1 MTFYLLFEPCS
12 LTSNSNIGHDVNAL
26 WKYYD
31 KTVDDTF
38 LVHRQQMHVSILSVG
53 SFIGRLL
60 SGKKWLNSMLMLKI
74 NTNFTFK
81 VSDQISSS
89 RC

>member
-1 MTFYLLFEPCS
+1 MTFYLNFEPCP
-12 LTSNSNIGHDVNAL
+12 LTANSNIGHDVNAL

-60 SGKKWLNSMLMLKI
+60 SGKKWLISMLKI
-74 NTNFTFK
+74 STNFTFK

>member
-1 MTFYLLFEPCS
+1 
-12 LTSNSNIGHDVNAL
+12 NRNIGHDVNAL

-31 KTVDDTF
+31 KAVDDTS
-38 LVHRQQMHVSILSVG
+38 LVHRQQMHFSILSIG

-60 SGKKWLNSMLMLKI
+60 SGKKWCDCMLEI